1 MCAYVG
7 GDSILVNTKPGKYH
21 LHDVHSFRQRL
32 HDLLLLQ
39 TDDST
44 LFEHQSLPVSPYPAS
59 VNTTVA
65 AHFVTETKPNEDGWT
80 PCFNG
85 TLFRKWVTG
94 TVIGYKDF
102 AGNEAKP
109 GTYDSLPHMFFT
121 QVPTPGSSGGPVID
135 LDTGA
140 VIGLIR
146 GSQLDNRLSGL
157 RGWGTSAESIYE
169 MFTLPGIHRS

>member
-1 MCAYVG
+1 
-7 GDSILVNTKPGKYH
+7 
-21 LHDVHSFRQRL
+21 
-32 HDLLLLQ
+32 
-39 TDDST
+39 
-44 LFEHQSLPVSPYPAS
+44 
-59 VNTTVA
+59 
-65 AHFVTETKPNEDGWT
+65 
-80 PCFNG
+80 
-85 TLFRKWVTG
+85 
-94 TVIGYKDF
+94 
-102 AGNEAKP
+102 
-109 GTYDSLPHMFFT
+109 MFFT